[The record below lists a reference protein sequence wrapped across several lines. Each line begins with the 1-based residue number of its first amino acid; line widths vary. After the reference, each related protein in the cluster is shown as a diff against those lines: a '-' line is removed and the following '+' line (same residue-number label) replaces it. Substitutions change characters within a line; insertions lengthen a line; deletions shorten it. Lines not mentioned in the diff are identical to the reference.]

1 MIDELLL
8 AAVYGQSV
16 IVKLKSRQKVIGKAL
31 ISCFTDRTKIL
42 TSQGTVWVIHKDID
56 YVERLVDH

>member
-8 AAVYGQSV
+8 AAAYGQSV
-16 IVKLKSRQKVIGKAL
+16 LVKLKDRQEVIGKAL

>member
-42 TSQGTVWVIHKDID
+42 TTQGTVWG
-56 YVERLVDH
+56 